1 MPSPDKA
8 RGVSPSKRHTLLNL
22 LDFDLPPPATP
33 RSVPTITV
41 RELETLK
48 SSYMSE
54 ISSLKANLSGKE
66 AEIESLNSAVSD
78 AECRVGAALEKERE
92 ERNSREHIETE
103 KAEWESR
110 AKDLE
115 ARLNGVREDVI
126 NSAKERDDLAAKLE
140 SSSRKAD
147 ELSHKNSDLET
158 RALEAEKKLA
168 ALSVSSADT
177 ADDSG
182 LRKGTEEIATLT
194 AHWEEKMR
202 NMSQEL
208 HGLYED
214 KHKTKI
220 ATLKKSY
227 EQKARKACAELQSQ
241 VSELQLRNAE
251 LQGRIGG
258 SNSAVENERR
268 TEDRARLET
277 QRIDLDEQKTRVM
290 GLEREIRS
298 LQQDNSKLQDE
309 VERERVE
316 KGELVAAVDEML
328 ALQAE
333 PSIVED
339 FRKSISRPSGFKG
352 PKVGSA
358 AGNGESRIGRVG
370 GPGFGRTTSSG
381 KSKILTNIERM
392 GGGRSL
398 EK

>member
-8 RGVSPSKRHTLLNL
+8 RAVSPSKRHTLLNL

-66 AEIESLNSAVSD
+66 AEIESLKKAVSD

-92 ERNSREHIETE
+92 ERSSREHTENE
-103 KAEWESR
+103 KAEWENR

-126 NSAKERDDLAAKLE
+126 NSAKEREDLAAKLE
-140 SSSRKAD
+140 SSSRKTD
-147 ELSHKNSDLET
+147 ELSRKNSDLGK
-158 RALEAEKKLA
+158 RALDAETKLA
-168 ALSVSSADT
+168 ALSVSSATD
-177 ADDSG
+177 DDSG
-182 LRKGTEEIATLT
+182 LKKGTEEIAALT

-208 HGLYED
+208 HSLYEN

-220 ATLKKSY
+220 TTLKKSY

-241 VSELQLRNAE
+241 VDELQLRNAE
-251 LQGRIGG
+251 LQARIGG
-258 SNSAVENERR
+258 SNSTVDNERK
-268 TEDRARLET
+268 TEDRARFEKQRFDLEE
-277 QRIDLDEQKTRVM
+277 QRTRVA

-298 LQQDNSKLQDE
+298 LQQDNSRLRDE

-339 FRKSISRPSGFKG
+339 FRKSMSRPSGFKG
-352 PKVGSA
+352 PKIG

-370 GPGFGRTTSSG
+370 GPGFGRTTSGS
-381 KSKILTNIERM
+381 KSKMLTNIERM
-392 GGGRSL
+392 GGRSL
-398 EK
+398 EQ